1 LARTQRIADSDAA
14 EPIPALKPMA
24 FLAGHCWKVEYQ
36 GAKQSDEHCFQWLY
50 DCKALRDVHTVWM
63 SGQPDCV

>member
-1 LARTQRIADSDAA
+1 
-14 EPIPALKPMA
+14 MA